1 MTEETRK
8 RAPLVTRE
16 GFAKLCERKVR
27 RHRLSARARA
37 PAPVWISEP
46 SLPDLRPY
54 RQLPDGG
61 YALADRRPT
70 DREAQRTQPV
80 LSRCTTTQGSEETQE
95 KDTPLRRKSARS
107 FPLNWSGYCYL
118 IKQGIR

>member
-16 GFAKLCERKVR
+16 GFAKLCKRKFR

-46 SLPDLRPY
+46 SLPDIRPY

-61 YALADRRPT
+61 MHFADRHPPHCG
-70 DREAQRTQPV
+70 AQRTQPV
-80 LSRCTTTQGSEETQE
+80 LSLCTTTQGSEETQE
-95 KDTPLRRKSARS
+95 KDIPLRRKSARS
-107 FPLNWSGYCYL
+107 SL
-118 IKQGIR
+118 